1 MNRRSP
7 VLVSAPAIEPVSLS
21 DVKLFLRI
29 DGTDDDSLLTSL
41 IVTAR
46 RLCEEYTKR
55 AFITQTW
62 KLTLDRF
69 GRRDPDD
76 CLPAG
81 YSVGPTP
88 GLVEGGQTIQLAR
101 QPIQSITFIK
111 TTDLSNTQTTV
122 AGTTYTL
129 DQSGGRVLLNSGQ
142 SWPCDLRAEAAVEIT
157 TVNGYGDDGGDVPEP
172 INQAIIQTVGS
183 IYENR
188 SCWDIPEGAKT
199 LLAPYMLPEAYGLG
213 F

>member
-29 DGTDDDSLLTSL
+29 DGTDDDALLTSL
-41 IVTAR
+41 LVTAR
-46 RLCEEYTKR
+46 RLCEEFTKR

-69 GRRDPDD
+69 PCDEDWTEREHALLFRSEQN
-76 CLPAG
+76 A
-81 YSVGPTP
+81 
-88 GLVEGGQTIQLAR
+88 IQLAR
-101 QPIQSITFIK
+101 QPIQSITSIK
-111 TTDLSNTQTTV
+111 TTDTGNVQTTV
-122 AGTTYTL
+122 AGATYTL
-129 DQSGGRVLLNSGQ
+129 DQSGGRVLLNDEFF
-142 SWPCDLRAEAAVEIT
+142 WPSNLREYAAVEIT
-157 TVNGYGDDGGDVPEP
+157 TVNGYGSDGGTVPEP
-172 INQAIIQTVGS
+172 IKQAIIQTLGAM
-183 IYENR
+183 YENR

-213 F
+213 Y